1 MWFSG
6 TAELSPWSWG
16 TPQDCLLGC
25 SWVSGQ
31 GIITW
36 GEPSPASQAFPNT
49 KPFLELALTN
59 FSPGLGDGIH
69 GLVGSSPSTQG

>member
-1 MWFSG
+1 MLGGVSKGLKRFCG

-16 TPQDCLLGC
+16 TLQDCLLGC

-31 GIITW
+31 GITR

-49 KPFLELALTN
+49 KPFAEPALTN
-59 FSPGLGDGIH
+59 LLLRGGG
-69 GLVGSSPSTQG
+69 